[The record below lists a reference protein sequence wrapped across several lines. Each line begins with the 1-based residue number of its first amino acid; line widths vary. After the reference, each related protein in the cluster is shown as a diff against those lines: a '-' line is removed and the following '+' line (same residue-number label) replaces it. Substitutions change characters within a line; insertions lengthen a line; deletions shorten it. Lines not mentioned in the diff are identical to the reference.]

1 MKQSIRFYKTEDGF
15 YELEETE
22 NQNLLIIAFFLLHD
36 ASENEE
42 LYKNWTESI
51 EETFDGGTLTFVT
64 KNAQDQIT
72 INCIL
77 DEDDEFE
84 PLQVTLSQ
92 KNFLQLLQSWE
103 EITQTEPEEIIIEEN
118 DTIFSVK

>member
-1 MKQSIRFYKTEDGF
+1 MKHSIRFYKTDDGF

-22 NQNLLIIAFFLLHD
+22 NQNLLILAFFLLHD

-51 EETFDGGTLTFVT
+51 EETFEGGTLTFVT
-64 KNAQDQIT
+64 KNNAGQVT

-84 PLQVTLSQ
+84 PLQLTLDQ
-92 KNFLQLLQSWE
+92 TNFVDLLKSWE
-103 EITQTEPEEIIIEEN
+103 AITQTEPEEICIQEDNAIF
-118 DTIFSVK
+118 TIS

>member
-1 MKQSIRFYKTEDGF
+1 MKNSIRFYKTDDGF
-15 YELEETE
+15 YELEETN

-64 KNAQDQIT
+64 KNTDGHVT

-84 PLQVTLSQ
+84 PLTVTLSQ
-92 KNFLQLLQSWE
+92 KNFLDILQSWE
-103 EITQTEPEEIIIEEN
+103 DITQAEPEEIIIEEE
-118 DTIFSVK
+118 DSIFSLR